1 LTNTAPSS
9 RLARPHDT
17 DFTLESAASGR
28 TWSRLLCVH
37 DPDGPS
43 SVFGVALDGSFA
55 RFSMLPS
62 SMDFDQVSGASEADA
77 SPVAVDFDSPH
88 AVEHFLLGPRIG
100 AGGMAVVHEA
110 HLPGDLERYAVK
122 LCRPTGSSRADQTFA
137 IEATVME
144 ALKHDHIVPL
154 VASGETSGGLR
165 WLAMPHIL
173 GQTLR
178 QILDRSRGVHG
189 RDRESLLR
197 AVLLPAFL
205 QLCSA
210 VQYAHSLGVLHCDL
224 KPSNVVI
231 EPGGHAWLL
240 DWGMTKTCA
249 VAASPLGPRDLR
261 SPSMTPVGGT
271 PGYMAPEQIRGR
283 IDRLGPWSDVWSL
296 GSILYE
302 LLSGQRAFR
311 RGDADTMRFFRRML
325 RSAPTRADLRVSLP
339 ANVVAMAPLCESA
352 LSRDPRLRPGSAR
365 QLADAV
371 QAVLDQIGWE
381 IKGV

>member
-9 RLARPHDT
+9 RLARAHDT
-17 DFTLESAASGR
+17 DFTIESAESGR
-28 TWSRLLCVH
+28 TWSRLLHVH

-43 SVFGVALDGSFA
+43 SVFGIALDGSFA

-100 AGGMAVVHEA
+100 AGGMAVVH
-110 HLPGDLERYAVK
+110 
-122 LCRPTGSSRADQTFA
+122 
-137 IEATVME
+137 EATVME